1 MGKYIQACTLWGIR
15 QNSSGLC
22 RVREEF
28 ENNPYF
34 LYNYAAILLEN
45 KQYEE
50 SLTVALQCR
59 KYWADYDLELMIGE
73 NYQELDKYELAERYY
88 DNASMMCPSRFLPL
102 YKLFHLYKNMG
113 NRKCM
118 LRVAESV
125 IDKPMKIKTSA
136 IRMMKREMKSEQAQL
151 LIEENNN

>member
-1 MGKYIQACTLWGIR
+1 MAEKEWGDTSRLALCGASGKTLPAYAE
-15 QNSSGLC
+15 L
-22 RVREEF
+22 EKKF

-88 DNASMMCPSRFLPL
+88 DNAS
-102 YKLFHLYKNMG
+102 KNMG

>member
-1 MGKYIQACTLWGIR
+1 
-15 QNSSGLC
+15 
-22 RVREEF
+22 
-28 ENNPYF
+28 
-34 LYNYAAILLEN
+34 
-45 KQYEE
+45 
-50 SLTVALQCR
+50 
-59 KYWADYDLELMIGE
+59 
-73 NYQELDKYELAERYY
+73 
-88 DNASMMCPSRFLPL
+88 MMCPSRFLPL

-125 IDKPMKIKTSA
+125 IDNPMKIKTSA

>member
-1 MGKYIQACTLWGIR
+1 
-15 QNSSGLC
+15 
-22 RVREEF
+22 
-28 ENNPYF
+28 
-34 LYNYAAILLEN
+34 
-45 KQYEE
+45 
-50 SLTVALQCR
+50 
-59 KYWADYDLELMIGE
+59 MI
-73 NYQELDKYELAERYY
+73 
-88 DNASMMCPSRFLPL
+88 MCPSRFLPL